1 MTQERV
7 VKPVAGSVGLI
18 VIILLA
24 LTGILLFIQGVNSP
38 APLGLVLLGLLLL
51 GLAAGAVPGLFTAQP
66 NQAVVLVLF
75 GTYVGSVRQSGWWWT
90 NPFITRRKLSLRA
103 RSLNGEK
110 IKVNDNHGNPVEIA
124 AVVVWKV
131 RDTAQA
137 TFDVD
142 DYERFVTV
150 QSETAV
156 RHLASSYPYDD
167 YDNTDGISLR
177 GSIDK
182 VSEFLKAELLER
194 LKPAGIE
201 VVETRL
207 SHLAYAPEIAQA
219 MLQRQQAGAIIAART
234 RIVEGAVGMVEMA
247 LARLGEHNIVELD
260 EERKAAMVSN
270 LLVVLC
276 GEHAATPVLNA
287 GTLYK

>member
-1 MTQERV
+1 MSQERV
-7 VKPVAGSVGLI
+7 AAPMSGSVGLI
-18 VIILLA
+18 VS
-24 LTGILLFIQGVNSP
+24 ILLFLTCIGLFYQAIH
-38 APLGLVLLGLLLL
+38 APNPLPWILLSMLALGLGILV
-51 GLAAGAVPGLFTAQP
+51 AAGLFTVQP
-66 NQAVVLVLF
+66 NQAVVLILF
-75 GTYVGSVRQSGWWWT
+75 GSYVGSVRSSGWWWT
-90 NPFITRRKLSLRA
+90 NPFIARKKISLRA
-103 RSLNGEK
+103 RSLNGER
-110 IKVNDNHGNPVEIA
+110 IKVNDQHGNPVEIA

-131 RDTAQA
+131 KDTAQA

-167 YDNTDGISLR
+167 YESDGISLR
-177 GSIDK
+177 GSTDK
-182 VSEFLKAELLER
+182 VSEFLKAELHER
-194 LKPAGIE
+194 LKTAGVE
-201 VVETRL
+201 VLETRL
-207 SHLAYAPEIAQA
+207 SHLAYAQEIAQA

-247 LARLGEHNIVELD
+247 LDRLGKNKVVELD